1 MSNFI
6 DIFGTRVS
14 WLYLQ
19 VQIQIPRLFPWVEMH
34 VAFDDAVD
42 LSGRDARKNGGLV
55 LAGWLGFGGM
65 VIAVWNMSQRGSIMP
80 DTKRMIRHVMV
91 NGFCWE

>member
-6 DIFGTRVS
+6 DIVGTRVS

-55 LAGWLGFGGM
+55 LAG
-65 VIAVWNMSQRGSIMP
+65 
-80 DTKRMIRHVMV
+80 
-91 NGFCWE
+91 